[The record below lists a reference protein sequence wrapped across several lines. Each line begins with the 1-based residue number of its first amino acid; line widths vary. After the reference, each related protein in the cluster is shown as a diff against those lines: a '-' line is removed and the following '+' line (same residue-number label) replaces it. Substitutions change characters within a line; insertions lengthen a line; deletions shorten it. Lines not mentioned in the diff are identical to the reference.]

1 MENRYGSWGSS
12 WKRERQRETFGNVHK
27 WLELKV
33 KKTQSELK
41 QGIKQIHV
49 TKSLCSF
56 ELLLKKQTEW
66 LKQQILISHIWEKQ
80 AEGSVGFGVW

>member
-41 QGIKQIHV
+41 QGIKNIDSCE
-49 TKSLCSF
+49 KISLF
-56 ELLLKKQTEW
+56 IWVALKKADRV
-66 LKQQILISHIWEKQ
+66 I
-80 AEGSVGFGVW
+80 